1 MSLYP
6 GRILTRVWRSSRFKF
21 DDFHLPAEHSAP
33 VQENGE
39 LLELPPSVTLK
50 RIDAIL
56 KLVL

>member
-6 GRILTRVWRSSRFKF
+6 GRVLTTVWSSRFKF